1 MNCDTNNSSS
11 CIQDLVKRIYLLQIQ
26 DCEGRNVSGCDKP
39 FLGPIPTNICYNTRP
54 IMLYNCGTLPWS
66 FTYTLN
72 GTEAISDV
80 LRIENVDDGCCTCR
94 ILYLD
99 ATTNEYMATTEF
111 VTIDLACCGA
121 VRCLPDI
128 YVNLC

>member
-1 MNCDTNNSSS
+1 MNCDVNNSSS

-26 DCEGRNVSGCDKP
+26 DCEGRNISGCDKP

-54 IMLYNCGTLPWS
+54 IMLYNCGTLPWT
-66 FTYTLN
+66 FTYTLD
-72 GTEAISDV
+72 GTEATSDV

-99 ATTNEYMATTEF
+99 ATTGEYMATTEF
-111 VTIDLACCGA
+111 VIIDLTCCGA
-121 VRCLPDI
+121 VRCLPDV

>member
-1 MNCDTNNSSS
+1 
-11 CIQDLVKRIYLLQIQ
+11 
-26 DCEGRNVSGCDKP
+26 
-39 FLGPIPTNICYNTRP
+39 
-54 IMLYNCGTLPWS
+54 MLYNCGTLPWS